1 MKDPVSHRETSSV
14 AANAKGDTG
23 LSGCHLLRCG
33 SSLWKPKRVS
43 REAES
48 PCVCVCMHPDSNL
61 SMHKTRRLIK
71 SAGGG
76 AKKVGRVST
85 QIGTIQDRGVTDVN
99 SRILRHVTDSVEN
112 I

>member
-1 MKDPVSHRETSSV
+1 MKDPVSHRETSSMRRS
-14 AANAKGDTG
+14 KCEQGHG

-33 SSLWKPKRVS
+33 WSLWKPKLVS

-48 PCVCVCMHPDSNL
+48 PCVYAHPDFNL
-61 SMHKTRRLIK
+61 SMHKARRLIK

-99 SRILRHVTDSVEN
+99 SRILRHVTDSAKN

>member
-1 MKDPVSHRETSSV
+1 MKDPVSHRETSSMRGSN
-14 AANAKGDTG
+14 ANRDTG

-33 SSLWKPKRVS
+33 SSLWKPKLVS

-48 PCVCVCMHPDSNL
+48 PCVYAHPDFNL
-61 SMHKTRRLIK
+61 SMHKARRLIK

>member
-1 MKDPVSHRETSSV
+1 
-14 AANAKGDTG
+14 
-23 LSGCHLLRCG
+23 
-33 SSLWKPKRVS
+33 
-43 REAES
+43 
-48 PCVCVCMHPDSNL
+48 
-61 SMHKTRRLIK
+61 MHKARRLIK

-112 I
+112 IWYV